1 MKNWLFL
8 SVVMLGA
15 LAVAQE
21 KPKTSTVKVNPV
33 EKRVEDPKE
42 SGSLLFPKKEEE
54 ITPFFSRTRE
64 KPEFSMKTTT
74 DLLDPGVQ
82 FTKTK
87 FKKDQGNSI
96 GFVSDTFL
104 GEIRTGKN
112 VLAMVCRDHQYEDGD
127 LVRVWLDDKVLVE
140 QIYLRNVF
148 QGFDINLKEGFNKL
162 EIEALNQGS
171 SGPNTAEF
179 KVMDKE
185 GNVISQNVWNLAA
198 GVKATMIVIKK

>member
-1 MKNWLFL
+1 MKKALIFSFL
-8 SVVMLGA
+8 IIGFFA
-15 LAVAQE
+15 KAQE
-21 KPKTSTVKVNPV
+21 APKISKVKVKPI
-33 EKRVEDPKE
+33 EKTVEDSKE

-54 ITPFFSRTRE
+54 ISPFFSRTKAR
-64 KPEFSMKTTT
+64 PEISMKTST

-82 FTKTK
+82 FIKTK
-87 FKKDQGNSI
+87 FKKDLGNSI

-104 GEIRTGKN
+104 GEIRTGEN

-140 QIYLRNVF
+140 KIYLRNVF

-185 GNVISQNVWNLAA
+185 GNVVSKNVWNLAA